1 MLNKPSLWEM
11 TLMFL
16 MLSEYL
22 ILKAK
27 DTLTPENSKM
37 AYNNCKFLLI
47 LAISDYSWLNMIL
60 KNSVSLNTP
69 TFVMLFSQEP
79 KNTPIFLAAE
89 FQLINKVWAQLI
101 SMIFSLSKPEC
112 YSDKSWKIFSKKKL
126 LQKKLDKA

>member
-1 MLNKPSLWEM
+1 
-11 TLMFL
+11 

-27 DTLTPENSKM
+27 DTLMLENSKM

-89 FQLINKVWAQLI
+89 SLLINKV
-101 SMIFSLSKPEC
+101 
-112 YSDKSWKIFSKKKL
+112 
-126 LQKKLDKA
+126 